1 MNRDRAYPLTLVALL
16 FVAAAIATA
25 LVGHSRESA
34 HGVGG
39 THAAFT
45 RHA

>member
-16 FVAAAIATA
+16 FLAAAIATA

-34 HGVGG
+34 THVGS
-39 THAAFT
+39 TPAAVA
-45 RHA
+45 RHR